1 MISNRYID
9 WKAFTPSYVE
19 SEMPKLIAEASEA
32 LEKIE
37 NGEISTYEDLVYA
50 LNDATF
56 KLWRMWGALSHLLS
70 VMNSKEW
77 REIQEKFQGEIV
89 AFSLRVGQSQKLY
102 LCAKK
107 LLESNA
113 VDDPVRRRILEK
125 MVQSAELSGVALEGE
140 KKERFNYIAARLAQ
154 LGSDFRNA
162 VIDSTPAEIS
172 DAVFPEVM
180 KNEPDRGKRE
190 TLSYAIDARSL
201 KRRQDRR
208 NAETARRRGE
218 TSRLCRLRRKVSCD
232 EIGRCAFGGV
242 RDDR

>member
-89 AFSLRVGQSQKLY
+89 AFSLRVEEFRTQT
-102 LCAKK
+102 
-107 LLESNA
+107 SNSA
-113 VDDPVRRRILEK
+113 SNFHSEIVWNCFPKNLIL
-125 MVQSAELSGVALEGE
+125 
-140 KKERFNYIAARLAQ
+140 
-154 LGSDFRNA
+154 
-162 VIDSTPAEIS
+162 
-172 DAVFPEVM
+172 
-180 KNEPDRGKRE
+180 
-190 TLSYAIDARSL
+190 
-201 KRRQDRR
+201 
-208 NAETARRRGE
+208 
-218 TSRLCRLRRKVSCD
+218 
-232 EIGRCAFGGV
+232 
-242 RDDR
+242 